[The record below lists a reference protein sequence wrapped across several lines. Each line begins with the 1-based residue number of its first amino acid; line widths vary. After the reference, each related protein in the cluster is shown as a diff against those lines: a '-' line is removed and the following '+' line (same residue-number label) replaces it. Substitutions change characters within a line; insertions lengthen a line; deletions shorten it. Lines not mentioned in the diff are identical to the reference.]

1 MEENDKNG
9 EQDEELE
16 LKRNL
21 LQKEI
26 IEGNYNKEQF
36 IDYCLALKPY
46 GDDISQWTYEE
57 LKSTVN
63 SFISYHKQEEL
74 KEKQEEQIINQYN
87 IQNNQME
94 NQINNFFEENK
105 NINNI
110 DNNNNIS
117 KEYQLN
123 CRKIEKS
130 PLNDKKVSITIQQ

>member
-1 MEENDKNG
+1 MEERENNEEK
-9 EQDEELE
+9 DEELE

-74 KEKQEEQIINQYN
+74 KEKQEEQIKNQYQV
-87 IQNNQME
+87 QNNQME
-94 NQINNFFEENK
+94 NQINTFFEENN
-105 NINNI
+105 NINEI
-110 DNNNNIS
+110 NNN
-117 KEYQLN
+117 KKCPFCEEK
-123 CRKIEKS
+123 KIK
-130 PLNDKKVSITIQQ
+130 

>member
-63 SFISYHKQEEL
+63 SFIAYHKQEEL
-74 KEKQEEQIINQYN
+74 KEKQEEQIINQCN
-87 IQNNQME
+87 IVNNQME

-123 CRKIEKS
+123 CHKIE
-130 PLNDKKVSITIQQ
+130 

>member
-63 SFISYHKQEEL
+63 SFIAYHKQEEL

-87 IQNNQME
+87 IENNQ
-94 NQINNFFEENK
+94 N
-105 NINNI
+105 
-110 DNNNNIS
+110 
-117 KEYQLN
+117 
-123 CRKIEKS
+123 
-130 PLNDKKVSITIQQ
+130 